1 MPIKSSSS
9 KRKNKKSRDGQR
21 HIPWF
26 FLFRISIIF
35 ICVSSIWLLW
45 LDHRIQTEFEGKRW
59 SLPARVYARAMEVYI
74 GQDLS
79 VSEFEEELKAG
90 GYRRQKDL
98 QAVGRYLRGKNSI
111 EFIKRSFV
119 FWDGEEASRQIRVSF
134 AGKKVS
140 DIRIIPHGK
149 SPGVIRLEPQLIGKI
164 YPQHN
169 EDRVVVPY
177 QKVPPFLVAALVAV
191 EDRHF
196 FSHGGL
202 NFRGI
207 LRALITN
214 IRQGRISQ
222 GGSTLTQQL
231 VKNFFLTHERTYW
244 RKFNEMVMSFLLEWR
259 YSKADILSAYINEI
273 YLGQHGSRSIHGFG
287 TAAEYYF
294 GRPLQELRNDQIA
307 LLVALVKGA
316 SYYNPYRHPDRA
328 LKRRNLVLYLMGQ
341 LRYEDDTIM
350 KIAQSRA
357 MDLADKP
364 SWSRAKYPA
373 FLDLVRRQLLR
384 DYRLED
390 LRNEGL
396 RIFTTLNPRLQDNI
410 ENAAEKQLVVLENRK
425 NHASDSLEI
434 AVVIVHVSSGE
445 VVGLMGGRQREN
457 VSFNRAIDAKRP
469 IGSLIKPVIYYAA
482 LSRPSEFNILS
493 KIDDSPVLIKQDN
506 DKVWQPKNYD
516 RKTHED
522 VTLLEA
528 LSQSYNQATVRL
540 GLQLGLDRI
549 IDILKKLGMK
559 QEIGE
564 YPSLLLGAIE
574 MSPVDVAQ
582 IYQSFANGGFQIP
595 NNVIREVQNS
605 NGTALHRYPLQMN
618 QVLEPA
624 PVFLTNFLMT
634 RVVSHGTGKSLRQ
647 WMPDLMPLAGKTG
660 TTNDLR
666 DSWFAGFG
674 DELLAVVWLGR
685 DDNKPIR
692 LTGASGAM
700 RIWADIMSK
709 SNLKSLNLI
718 SPEDIDWLPVPDLTC
733 VQLHAI
739 PYIHGFEPADIN
751 CK

>member
-1 MPIKSSSS
+1 M
-9 KRKNKKSRDGQR
+9 
-21 HIPWF
+21 PWF
-26 FLFRISIIF
+26 LLFRISIIF

-79 VSEFEEELKAG
+79 VSEFEEKLKAA

-98 QAVGRYLRGKNSI
+98 QAVGRYLRSKNSI
-111 EFIKRSFV
+111 EFIKRPFV

-134 AGKKVS
+134 VGKKVS
-140 DIRIIPHGK
+140 DIRIIPHGE

-214 IRQGRISQ
+214 LRQGRISQ

-231 VKNFFLTHERTYW
+231 VKNFFLSHERTYW
-244 RKFNEMVMSFLLEWR
+244 RKFNEMIMSFLLERR

-341 LRYEDDTIM
+341 LKYDDDSIM
-350 KIAQSRA
+350 KIAQGKA

-364 SWSRAKYPA
+364 SWSRAQYPA
-373 FLDLVRRQLLR
+373 FLDLVKRQLLR

-396 RIFTTLNPRLQDNI
+396 RIFTTLDPRLQDNM
-410 ENAAEKQLVVLENRK
+410 EDAAEKQLAELEIRK
-425 NHASDSLEI
+425 NHSPGSLEI
-434 AVVIVHVSSGE
+434 AVVVVHVSSGE
-445 VVGLMGGRQREN
+445 VVGLIGGRQREN

-469 IGSLIKPVIYYAA
+469 IGSLIKPVIYYVA
-482 LSRPSEFNILS
+482 LSRPSEFNVLS
-493 KIDDSPVLIKQDN
+493 KIDDSPVLIKQDDN
-506 DKVWQPKNYD
+506 KVWQPKNYD

-528 LSQSYNQATVRL
+528 LSHSYNQATVRL

-549 IDILKKLGMK
+549 IDILKKLGMR
-559 QEIGE
+559 QELGK

-574 MSPVDVAQ
+574 MNPVDVAQ

-595 NNVIREVQNS
+595 NNAIREVQNS
-605 NGTALHRYPLQMN
+605 NGTALHRYPLRMN

-624 PVFLTNFLMT
+624 PVFLSNFLMT
-634 RVVSHGTGKSLRQ
+634 RVVSHGTAKSLRQ

-660 TTNDLR
+660 TTNELR

-674 DELLAVVWLGR
+674 DELLAVVWVGR
-685 DDNKPIR
+685 DDNKPTR

-700 RIWADIMSK
+700 RIWAEIMSK
-709 SNLKSLNLI
+709 SNLKSLDLI
-718 SPEDIDWLPVPDLTC
+718 SPEDIDWLSAPDLTC
-733 VQLHAI
+733 LQLRLI
-739 PYIHGFEPADIN
+739 PYVRGFEPADLN
-751 CK
+751 CR

>member
-1 MPIKSSSS
+1 M
-9 KRKNKKSRDGQR
+9 
-21 HIPWF
+21 
-26 FLFRISIIF
+26 
-35 ICVSSIWLLW
+35 W

-79 VSEFEEELKAG
+79 VSEFEEELKAA
-90 GYRRQKDL
+90 GYRKQKDL
-98 QAVGRYLRGKNSI
+98 QAVGRYFRSKNSI
-111 EFIKRSFV
+111 EFIKRPFV
-119 FWDGEEASRQIRVSF
+119 FWDGEETSRQIRVSF
-134 AGKKVS
+134 VGKKVS
-140 DIRIIPHGK
+140 DIRIIPYGE

-207 LRALITN
+207 SRALITN
-214 IRQGRISQ
+214 LRQGRISQ

-231 VKNFFLTHERTYW
+231 VKNFFLSHERTYW
-244 RKFNEMVMSFLLEWR
+244 RKFNEMIMSFLLERR

-328 LKRRNLVLYLMGQ
+328 LKRRNLVLYLMGE
-341 LRYEDDTIM
+341 LKYEDDTIM

-396 RIFTTLNPRLQDNI
+396 RIFTTLNPRLQDKI
-410 ENAAEKQLVVLENRK
+410 ENAAEKQLAVLENRK
-425 NHASDSLEI
+425 HHSSGSLEI
-434 AVVIVHVSSGE
+434 VVVVVHVSSGE

-482 LSRPSEFNILS
+482 LSRPSEFNVLS

-549 IDILKKLGMK
+549 IDILKKLGMR

-595 NNVIREVQNS
+595 NNAIREVQNS

-660 TTNDLR
+660 TTNELR

-674 DELLAVVWLGR
+674 DELLAVVWVGR

-718 SPEDIDWLPVPDLTC
+718 SPENIDWLPAPDLTC
-733 VQLHAI
+733 LQLHAI
-739 PYIHGFEPADIN
+739 PYVRGFEPADIN